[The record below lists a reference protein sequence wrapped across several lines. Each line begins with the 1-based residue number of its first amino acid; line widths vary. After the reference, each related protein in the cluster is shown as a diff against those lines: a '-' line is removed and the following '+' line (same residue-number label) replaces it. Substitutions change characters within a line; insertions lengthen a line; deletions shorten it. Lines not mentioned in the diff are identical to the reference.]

1 MRAARTQILCCVG
14 NLQRMGTIADRLVT
28 EWVCD
33 KDDVRRMELAN
44 FAVNHLSD
52 MLDAFKDGYE
62 ARWHG
67 RNA

>member
-1 MRAARTQILCCVG
+1 
-14 NLQRMGTIADRLVT
+14 VT

>member
-1 MRAARTQILCCVG
+1 
-14 NLQRMGTIADRLVT
+14 
-28 EWVCD
+28 
-33 KDDVRRMELAN
+33 MELAN